1 MVSLYRNFDPVQDHY
16 AYANELGRQE
26 LIRSEIE
33 NEMYNLKHDA
43 LDRISKVIHPT
54 NEADFIK
61 LLQYGVSEELE
72 FAKRIAENLGL
83 SQGHFLAL
91 DGDLS
96 AMRQHMVKESMQDI
110 PESAYDY
117 EYDRYELY
125 N

>member
-1 MVSLYRNFDPVQDHY
+1 MVSSYRYSDPVQDHY
-16 AYANELGRQE
+16 AYASELGRQAQ
-26 LIRSEIE
+26 IRESIE

-61 LLQYGVSEELE
+61 LLQYGVSERLD
-72 FAKRIAENLGL
+72 FAENIAKNLGL

-91 DGDLS
+91 DGDLM
-96 AMRQHMVKESMQDI
+96 AMRQHMVKESMQDV
-110 PESAYDY
+110 PEVAYDY
-117 EYDRYELY
+117 EYDRYENY